1 MAWFRKKRTP
11 LQSMER
17 RDVTADVFT
26 KCKGCGEIL
35 YREKLTQNH
44 EVCPSCGYYNG
55 NQVFEIED
63 KSQRKGRQ

>member
-1 MAWFRKKRTP
+1 MGALPKQRVTQAKQGT
-11 LQSMER
+11 R
-17 RDVTADVFT
+17 RMHHAVKLPQLMT
-26 KCKGCGEIL
+26 CPRC
-35 YREKLTQNH
+35 REKKVCH